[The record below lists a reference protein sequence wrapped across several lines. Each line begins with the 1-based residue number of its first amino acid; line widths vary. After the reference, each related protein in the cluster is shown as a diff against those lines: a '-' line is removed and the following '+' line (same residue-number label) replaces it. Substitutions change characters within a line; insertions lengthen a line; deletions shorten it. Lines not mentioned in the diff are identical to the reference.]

1 MAWRKLIKEVIF
13 INYIEVLIA
22 ILILGIAISVVFPT
36 ISAQKI
42 YYEKIKQKELV
53 QLYAENIFWANL
65 YNFDHNSS
73 DLKVLSTHL
82 SEENFSMYKNGEKI
96 LSLRKIMNLELL
108 FNGRKYDVEIVYDNR
123 KWFFIFG
130 GVQMIKAKNLTKKFK
145 DVIAVDHINI
155 DVPQGQIFGFL
166 GPNGAGKTTTIRML
180 TGTLKPTDGEVE
192 ILGLNLKKHEIE
204 IKRRI
209 GVVPDEPRIYSHLKG
224 FEYLE
229 FVMDIYRINNKETLS
244 KIEDLCNAFGVNY
257 LEKMISDMSH
267 GMKQKLI
274 LISVLMRKPE
284 VVFLDEPTVGLD
296 AKSAKILKE
305 LLKNYAKQGT
315 TIFLT
320 THILEIA
327 EYMCDVIA
335 IINNGKII
343 TQGTMEE
350 LKKQTG
356 DENKTLEDLFLK
368 LTAQEE
374 DIKHIVESLSRWF

>member
-1 MAWRKLIKEVIF
+1 
-13 INYIEVLIA
+13 
-22 ILILGIAISVVFPT
+22 
-36 ISAQKI
+36 
-42 YYEKIKQKELV
+42 
-53 QLYAENIFWANL
+53 
-65 YNFDHNSS
+65 
-73 DLKVLSTHL
+73 
-82 SEENFSMYKNGEKI
+82 
-96 LSLRKIMNLELL
+96 
-108 FNGRKYDVEIVYDNR
+108 
-123 KWFFIFG
+123 
-130 GVQMIKAKNLTKKFK
+130 MIKAKNLTKKFK

-244 KIEDLCNAFGVNY
+244 RIEDLCNAFGVNY

-374 DIKHIVESLSRWF
+374 DIKHIVESLSR